1 MNILLYTLKSIA
13 FALTEPYLILL
24 LAIMAFGLYKK
35 NIQTTVMQ
43 KMIIGERINSPFELT
58 ISQIVIGI
66 FAGALIS
73 IIMSYL
79 GIAFEQNS
87 AVDLVF
93 LASII
98 FMFFNPRFICF
109 SYSGAVIGILSIILS
124 AASVYFNI
132 PGLDF
137 LKIDVLSLM
146 SMVAVLH
153 FVEGL
158 LVILDGKTGS
168 IPVFTSKEGKI
179 IGGFALKRYW
189 IIPVAIFFILQSK
202 SVVSSSWQV
211 YPPSWWPIL
220 KNSLAAN
227 ILKSAVL
234 TLMPFYAVIGYNT
247 VTFTKNT
254 REKTFI
260 SGGLIIAYSILLFGL
275 AQLAN
280 LNLSFKI
287 LVLLFAPIA
296 HEGMIVFQRYIE
308 AKGKPKYISSS
319 EGIMVLAVAP
329 NSPANEMG
337 IKSGDLVVEINDK
350 KIDDEEKIG
359 EVIKECSNFIWL
371 KVKRI
376 TGKCEQL
383 SYDKMR
389 EGKRLGI
396 VFVPRNVPKDSMVIN
411 INKSKFSDVLDKMKN
426 KNKDKDD

>member
-13 FALTEPYLILL
+13 FALTEPYLIVL
-24 LAIMAFGLYKK
+24 LAIMAFVLYKK
-35 NIQTTVMQ
+35 NMQTAVMQ
-43 KMIIGERINSPFELT
+43 KMIIGEKINSPFELT
-58 ISQIVIGI
+58 ISQVVIGI
-66 FAGALIS
+66 FAGTLVS

-79 GIAFEQNS
+79 GIAFKQNS

-124 AASVYFNI
+124 EISVYFNI

-137 LKIDVLSLM
+137 LKIDVMSLM

-158 LVILDGKTGS
+158 LVIIDGKTGS
-168 IPVFTSKEGKI
+168 IPIFTSKEGRI

-189 IIPVAIFFILQSK
+189 IIPVAIFFILQDK
-202 SVVSSSWQV
+202 SVVSSAWQV
-211 YPPSWWPIL
+211 STPSWWPIL
-220 KNSLAAN
+220 KDSL
-227 ILKSAVL
+227 ISDTLKTAVL
-234 TLMPFYAVIGYNT
+234 TLMPFYAVVGYNT
-247 VTFTKNT
+247 ITFTKNT

-260 SGGLIIAYSILLFGL
+260 SGSFIMIYSVILFGL

-280 LNLSFKI
+280 FSLFFKV

-296 HEGMIVFQRYIE
+296 HEGMIIFQRYIE
-308 AKGKPKYISSS
+308 TKGKPKYISSS

-337 IKSGDLVVEINDK
+337 VKSGDLLVEINNE
-350 KIDDEEKIG
+350 KIKDEEKIG
-359 EVIKECSNFIWL
+359 EIVKESSNFIWL
-371 KVKRI
+371 KVKRV
-376 TGKCEQL
+376 TGKFEQL
-383 SYDKMR
+383 SYDKMNGDR
-389 EGKRLGI
+389 RLGI

-411 INKSKFSDVLDKMKN
+411 LNKNKFSDVLNKIKN